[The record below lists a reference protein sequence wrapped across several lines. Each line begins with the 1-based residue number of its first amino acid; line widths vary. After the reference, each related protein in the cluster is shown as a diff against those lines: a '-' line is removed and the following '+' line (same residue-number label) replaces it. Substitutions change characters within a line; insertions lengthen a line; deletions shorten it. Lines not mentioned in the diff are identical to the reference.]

1 MAFYFT
7 SKEHQARFLA
17 TMHEIHKIDNG
28 KLDPEYAAAVYIL
41 TSRAGTWERAQP
53 YVSSGG
59 IEFEEL
65 LSEVDWSGGYSS
77 LLNLAANLFNDRYPC
92 NPCDVV
98 TRLDHEN
105 FTIAL
110 NAMQIR
116 RVSWGESQFYYN
128 P

>member
-7 SKEHQARFLA
+7 SKDHHARFLA
-17 TMHEIHKIDNG
+17 TMREIRKIDAG

-41 TSRAGTWERAQP
+41 TSRSGTWERARS

-59 IEFEEL
+59 IEFEAL

-98 TRLDHEN
+98 TRLDSEN
-105 FTIAL
+105 FELAL
-110 NAMQIR
+110 TAMKIR
-116 RVSWGESQFYYN
+116 RVSWLESEFNSWQ
-128 P
+128 